1 MQLPVTY
8 VFTHDSIGLGE
19 DGPTHQPI
27 EHLTALRAMPH
38 LTVIRPGDANETAE
52 AWRYAIG
59 SAKGPTALALTR
71 QAIPTFD
78 RSRMASASGL
88 HRGAYVL
95 IESKNPEVI
104 LMGTGSELQLCV
116 AAFEKLEQQGVRAR
130 VVSMPSWE
138 IFEEQDE
145 AYKQSVLP
153 ASIPARV
160 SVEAGSTLA
169 WWKYLGPDGSAIGRD
184 DFGAS
189 APAKDLFKHFGFTPE
204 HVVEAA
210 LGVLERTKAR
220 V

>member
-1 MQLPVTY
+1 
-8 VFTHDSIGLGE
+8 
-19 DGPTHQPI
+19 
-27 EHLTALRAMPH
+27 
-38 LTVIRPGDANETAE
+38 
-52 AWRYAIG
+52 
-59 SAKGPTALALTR
+59 
-71 QAIPTFD
+71 
-78 RSRMASASGL
+78 MASASGL

-104 LMGTGSELQLCV
+104 LIGTGSELQLCV

-138 IFEEQDE
+138 IFEQQNE

-169 WWKYLGPDGSAIGRD
+169 WWKYVGPDGLAIGHD

-189 APAKDLFKHFGFTPE
+189 APAKELVQTLRLH
-204 HVVEAA
+204 
-210 LGVLERTKAR
+210 RRAR
-220 V
+220 S